1 MILRTAI
8 LGACLAAGP
17 ALAANDS
24 APKPPASTIPEKIG
38 PGGKPEGPAQN
49 LSEKLDKSGG
59 VIRPKE
65 VDPGMDK
72 TAPTTSDRNV
82 VRPPG
87 TSGGD
92 AAPQAK

>member
-1 MILRTAI
+1 MIFRMAT
-8 LGACLAAGP
+8 LGALLAAAP
-17 ALAANDS
+17 ALAAET
-24 APKPPASTIPEKIG
+24 APKPPATAIPEKIA
-38 PGGKPEGPAQN
+38 PGAEPSGPAQN

-59 VIRPKE
+59 VIQPRD

-72 TAPTTSDRNV
+72 TAPTAGDPNM

-87 TSGGD
+87 TGGD

>member
-8 LGACLAAGP
+8 LGALLAASS
-17 ALAANDS
+17 AYAANDS
-24 APKPPASTIPEKIG
+24 APKPPATTIPEKIA
-38 PGGKPEGPAQN
+38 PGAKPEGPAQN
-49 LSEKLDKSGG
+49 LSDKLDKSGG
-59 VIRPKE
+59 VIQPKV

-72 TAPTTSDRNV
+72 TAPTTGDPNV

-87 TSGGD
+87 TSGGE